1 MYWCLYRK
9 VCRGFHGG
17 LLEKARAAIQFTAN
31 YIYLFY
37 YIMQHTVAVHVGTE
51 AMMWLNRTLN
61 MATDW
66 SKVKATQARRETD
79 KVHFTDKGTLYF
91 GASMHF
97 VELCSDRLSF

>member
-17 LLEKARAAIQFTAN
+17 LLEKARAEIQFTAN

-51 AMMWLNRTLN
+51 AMMWLNRALN

-66 SKVKATQARRETD
+66 SKVWATQARRETD
-79 KVHFTDKGTLYF
+79 KVTFILLTKAHCTLER
-91 GASMHF
+91 ACI
-97 VELCSDRLSF
+97 LLSCALIG